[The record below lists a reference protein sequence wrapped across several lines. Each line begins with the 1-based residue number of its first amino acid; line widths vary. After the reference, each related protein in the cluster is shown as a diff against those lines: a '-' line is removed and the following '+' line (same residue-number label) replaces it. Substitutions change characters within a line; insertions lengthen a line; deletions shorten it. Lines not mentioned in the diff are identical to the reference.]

1 MDDDIR
7 LDEMGNDMLDNM
19 SGAHA
24 LLILAFVALTVAAL
38 VQVWRDRRRSD
49 VVKVVWTIVI
59 VAVPVVGVVGWGVNW
74 LLGRAAD
81 ALNRSGGS
89 AT

>member
-1 MDDDIR
+1 M
-7 LDEMGNDMLDNM
+7 LGNV
-19 SGAHA
+19 SGVHA
-24 LLILAFVALTVAAL
+24 LVILAFLALDVLAL

-49 VVKVVWTIVI
+49 VAKIVWTVVI
-59 VAVPVVGVVGWGVNW
+59 IALPVVGVIGWAVNW
-74 LLGRAAD
+74 LLGRVAD

>member
-1 MDDDIR
+1 
-7 LDEMGNDMLDNM
+7 MLSNV
-19 SGAHA
+19 SGAHVLVIA
-24 LLILAFVALTVAAL
+24 VILAIEVLAL

-59 VAVPVVGVVGWGVNW
+59 IAVPVVGVLGWAVNW

-81 ALNRSGGS
+81 RLNRSNGP
-89 AT
+89 AA